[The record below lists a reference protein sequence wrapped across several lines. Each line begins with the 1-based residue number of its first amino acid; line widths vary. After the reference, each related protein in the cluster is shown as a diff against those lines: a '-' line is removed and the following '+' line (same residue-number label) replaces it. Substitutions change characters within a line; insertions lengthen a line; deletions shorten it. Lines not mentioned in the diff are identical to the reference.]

1 MQNGLASPSPSAMD
15 IPGFLGKKEQ
25 NSLLDFTLIS
35 TPPARLD
42 NGNACTAKEK
52 TRAKKTIKKRFA
64 CMVTETELT
73 GDANVKKYGGLY
85 MFLFWVSAKRR
96 VGRASVPILG
106 VYSGM
111 RLILFIHRSKNSPKQ
126 GAWGFTYAME
136 TRRKSENTPE
146 P

>member
-73 GDANVKKYGGLY
+73 RDANVKKVWWFIYVFVLGFRQTSGGKS
-85 MFLFWVSAKRR
+85 VSSDF
-96 VGRASVPILG
+96 GRLQWHEADT
-106 VYSGM
+106 VYS
-111 RLILFIHRSKNSPKQ
+111 
-126 GAWGFTYAME
+126 
-136 TRRKSENTPE
+136 
-146 P
+146 